1 MDKERKKEKEENDR
15 VIVKAMTKHRRER
28 KNSVNGLILACLVG
42 AILLA
47 GQALGQEKGE
57 KPDLVSTVRLQLS
70 GYTQVL
76 YSYWE
81 EGVDSFLVK
90 RARLGLTGEIAK
102 KIKFK
107 FQVDAVRSPIL
118 VDAQVDF
125 EFSPSLG
132 IRIGQFYVPF
142 SRENRAS
149 SSDLDTI
156 LRSQVVDKLAP
167 SRDIGSLGRDIGMM
181 FFGKFSIIE
190 YMAGFFNGSGM
201 NRADT
206 NEKKDFSARVVLRPA
221 SFISAGGSVY
231 SGRHSPAQGDHP
243 FTRDRTGIEGGLDLG
258 AFSARTE
265 YISGRDDLTKKD
277 GWYVQGGY
285 FMLAKKVQAVI
296 KWDSYDQDR
305 DIASDRSDLLTLG
318 LNWFL
323 SEKTKLQVNF
333 NSYRKESGETANRA
347 ILVQFQAGF

>member
-1 MDKERKKEKEENDR
+1 MKE
-15 VIVKAMTKHRRER
+15 MTKNRQER
-28 KNSVNGLILACLVG
+28 KNSVNRLILGCVVG
-42 AILLA
+42 IIFWAA
-47 GQALGQEKGE
+47 PTSGQENTE
-57 KPDLVSTVRLQLS
+57 KTALLSTVKLQVS

-90 RARLGLTGEIAK
+90 RARLSLTGEIAK
-102 KIKFK
+102 KIRFK
-107 FQVDAVRSPIL
+107 LQADAVKSPVL

-132 IRIGQFYVPF
+132 LRIGQFYIPF
-142 SRENRAS
+142 SRENRTS
-149 SSDLDTI
+149 SSDLDTV

-167 SRDIGSLGRDIGMM
+167 SRDIGSLGRDIGAML
-181 FFGKFSIIE
+181 FGKFSIIE
-190 YMAGFFNGSGM
+190 YMAGFFNGSGV
-201 NRADT
+201 NKADT
-206 NEKKDFSARVVLRPA
+206 NERKDFSARVVLRPA

-231 SGRHSPAQGDHP
+231 SGRHSPAQGDRP
-243 FTRDRTGIEGGLDLG
+243 LTRDRMGIEGGLDLG
-258 AFSARTE
+258 AFSAWTE

-285 FMLAKKVQAVI
+285 FISAKKVQAVI

-305 DIASDRSDLLTLG
+305 DEASDRSDLLTLG
-318 LNWFL
+318 VNWFF

-333 NSYRKESGETANRA
+333 NSYRRESGETANRA

>member
-1 MDKERKKEKEENDR
+1 MAKR
-15 VIVKAMTKHRRER
+15 RREK
-28 KNSVNGLILACLVG
+28 KNSIAGLFLRCLVG
-42 AILLA
+42 INFLAMPVLSQENTEKTPLL
-47 GQALGQEKGE
+47 
-57 KPDLVSTVRLQLS
+57 STIKLKVS

-90 RARLGLTGEIAK
+90 RARLSLSGEIAK
-102 KIKFK
+102 KIRFK
-107 FQVDAVRSPIL
+107 LQADAVKSPAL

-125 EFSPSLG
+125 EFSPTLG
-132 IRIGQFYVPF
+132 LRIGQFYVPF
-142 SRENRAS
+142 SRENRTS

-167 SRDIGSLGRDIGMM
+167 SRDIGSPGRDIGAML
-181 FFGKFSIIE
+181 FGKFSIIE
-190 YMAGFFNGSGM
+190 YLVGFFNGSGV

-221 SFISAGGSVY
+221 SFVSAGGSVY
-231 SGRHSPAQGDHP
+231 SGRHSAAQGDHP
-243 FTRDRTGIEGGLDLG
+243 FTRDRRGIEAGLDLG
-258 AFSARTE
+258 AFSARAE
-265 YISGRDDLTKKD
+265 YISGRDDLTKKE
-277 GWYVQGGY
+277 GWYIQGGC
-285 FMLAKKVQAVI
+285 FISTKKVQAVV

-305 DIASDRSDLLTLG
+305 DAASDRSDLMTLG
-318 LNWFL
+318 LNWFF

-333 NSYRKESGETANRA
+333 NSYRRESGETANRA

>member
-1 MDKERKKEKEENDR
+1 M
-15 VIVKAMTKHRRER
+15 AY
-28 KNSVNGLILACLVG
+28 LVG
-42 AILLA
+42 ISFLVTPVLSQENSEKTPLL
-47 GQALGQEKGE
+47 
-57 KPDLVSTVRLQLS
+57 STIKLQVS
-70 GYTQVL
+70 GYAQVL

-90 RARLGLTGEIAK
+90 RARLSLSGEIAK

-107 FQVDAVRSPIL
+107 FQVDAVRNPIL

-125 EFSPSLG
+125 EFSPSLSL
-132 IRIGQFYVPF
+132 RIGQFYVPF
-142 SRENRAS
+142 SRENRTS
-149 SSDLDTI
+149 SSDLDTV

-167 SRDIGSLGRDIGMM
+167 SRDIGSMGRDVGAMV
-181 FFGKFSIIE
+181 FGKLSIIE
-190 YMAGFFNGSGM
+190 YMAGFFNGSGV
-201 NRADT
+201 NKADT
-206 NEKKDFSARVVLRPA
+206 NENKDFSARMVLRPA

-231 SGRHSPAQGDHP
+231 TGRHSPVQGDRP
-243 FTRDRTGIEGGLDLG
+243 FTRDRMGIEASLDLG

-285 FMLAKKVQAVI
+285 FISAKKVQAVI

-305 DIASDRSDLLTLG
+305 DAASDRSDLLTLG
-318 LNWFL
+318 VNWFF
-323 SEKTKLQVNF
+323 SGKTKLQVNF
-333 NSYRKESGETANRA
+333 NSYRKESGETADRA

>member
-1 MDKERKKEKEENDR
+1 MS
-15 VIVKAMTKHRRER
+15 AMAKNRRER
-28 KNSVNGLILACLVG
+28 KNSVSGLIMACLVG
-42 AILLA
+42 GSLLA
-47 GQALGQEKGE
+47 GPVLGQENTE
-57 KPDLVSTVRLQLS
+57 KAPLLSTIRLQLS

-90 RARLGLTGEIAK
+90 RARLSLSGELAK
-102 KIKFK
+102 KIRFK
-107 FQVDAVRSPIL
+107 LQADAVKSPIL

-132 IRIGQFYVPF
+132 LRIGQFYVPF
-142 SRENRAS
+142 SRENRTS
-149 SSDLDTI
+149 SSEIDTI

-167 SRDIGSLGRDIGMM
+167 SRDIGSPGRDIGAM

-190 YMAGFFNGSGM
+190 YMAGFFNGSGV

-243 FTRDRTGIEGGLDLG
+243 FTRDRVGIEAGLDLG

-265 YISGRDDLTKKD
+265 YISGRDDLTKKE
-277 GWYVQGGY
+277 GWYFQGGY
-285 FMLAKKVQAVI
+285 FISTKRVQAVI
-296 KWDSYDQDR
+296 KWDSYDQNR
-305 DIASDRSDLLTLG
+305 DAASDRSDLLTIG
-318 LNWFL
+318 LNWFF
-323 SEKTKLQVNF
+323 SEKTKLQVNY
-333 NSYRKESGETANRA
+333 NSYQRESGETANRA
-347 ILVQFQAGF
+347 LLLQFQAGF